1 MLRHAGADAIHI
13 RDIGAAQPLSIAF
26 AGGALLGSALRSRR
40 LRHHYKPEQRS
51 NAEDPGAMQPG
62 GTFHGRFS
70 LCGSPVGAVH
80 DGPPLLK
87 SARILSSNC
96 NFISYGDHAI
106 TTKGA
111 SVALG
116 AT

>member
-70 LCGSPVGAVH
+70 LVAATSPMLASKPTVMTLETITSAAFMTAYSCHV
-80 DGPPLLK
+80 DPL
-87 SARILSSNC
+87 SRFRGN
-96 NFISYGDHAI
+96 
-106 TTKGA
+106 
-111 SVALG
+111 
-116 AT
+116 